1 MEKQGTLPVSASK
14 VDRLVAVVPVA
25 AAEEDVQEVVAVV
38 VVEAATTVA
47 SRVTCHVTA
56 RKADLA
62 VAAAAV
68 AVTERVTTVVRL
80 AISRASALA
89 RWEVVE
95 EVIAQIPENVTTV
108 MEVGTCLVIVQR
120 AERDQTEVVW
130 NVTSAMK
137 WVILHEIVQTPVEVE
152 VLDHAMA
159 SAAVVAAAAV
169 VVVALTCVATTATR
183 WATSRA
189 TVQLYHHR
197 QCHK

>member
-25 AAEEDVQEVVAVV
+25 AAEVGVQEVVM

-47 SRVTCHVTA
+47 SRVTCLATA
-56 RKADLA
+56 RKADLV
-62 VAAAAV
+62 VAAAA
-68 AVTERVTTVVRL
+68 AVTERVTTVARL
-80 AISRASALA
+80 AISRASAPA
-89 RWEVVE
+89 RWEEVVE
-95 EVIAQIPENVTTV
+95 EVIARIPENVTTV
-108 MEVGTCLVIVQR
+108 MEVDTCLVIVQR
-120 AERDQTEVVW
+120 AEKDQTEVVW

-137 WVILHEIVQTPVEVE
+137 WVILHEIVRTAVEVE

-159 SAAVVAAAAV
+159 SAAVVAAAVV
-169 VVVALTCVATTATR
+169 VVVAALTCAATTATR

>member
-1 MEKQGTLPVSASK
+1 
-14 VDRLVAVVPVA
+14 
-25 AAEEDVQEVVAVV
+25 
-38 VVEAATTVA
+38 VA

-62 VAAAAV
+62 VAAAV

-80 AISRASALA
+80 AISRANALA
-89 RWEVVE
+89 RWEVVEE

-108 MEVGTCLVIVQR
+108 MEVGTCLVIVR
-120 AERDQTEVVW
+120 KAERDQTEVVW

-169 VVVALTCVATTATR
+169 VVVLTCVATTATR